1 VGGHRPANFV
11 LLLIL
16 NTENVMKPI
25 FLSFVLSLLAIP
37 SANAQQ
43 AASADLVIM
52 HGHAWTVDHAHPQ
65 AEAVAIH
72 GSRIVAVGTD
82 AEIEKWIG
90 PGTKKIDAQGK
101 SVLPGFIDAH
111 VHFSSG
117 GGEISS
123 VQLRDAATPQEF
135 SRRIAEHV
143 RKLPKGEWILGGTW
157 DHELWGGTPLPSHD
171 WIDALTPDTPV
182 FVTRYDGHM
191 ALANGLAIRLA
202 GITRETKDPPGG
214 TIVRD
219 KDGNPTGLLKDAAM
233 DLVDRVI
240 PPPSDER
247 LLRMVRA
254 GMQEARRFGVTSIH
268 DISSTEDVRA
278 YQTLAARGELTL
290 RIYCITPLPQWEAP
304 ATAGIRA
311 GFGNDWI
318 HLGALKGFAD
328 GSLGSTTAL
337 FEKPY
342 SDAPE
347 TSGLPNEMMLP
358 EGNMLKMALGAD
370 KAGLQL
376 AVHAIGDKANRI
388 MLDVYT
394 DVAKQSGPRED
405 RRWRIE
411 HAQHLRP
418 EDFARFASL
427 GVIASVQPY
436 HAIDDGRWAEK
447 RIGHERCK
455 TTYAFRTLLDHG
467 VRLAFGSDWTVAPLN
482 PMLGLYAAVTR
493 ATLDGKNP
501 NGWFPEQKLT
511 LKEAIEAYTMGS
523 AYAEFRE
530 REKGSLELG
539 KLGDVV
545 VLDTDLFSIPPEKIK
560 DAAVRWTIVSGKVVY
575 EAGQN

>member
-1 VGGHRPANFV
+1 MRLVFLAAFI
-11 LLLIL
+11 LLFAGVSAHSQQPSFADVVIL
-16 NTENVMKPI
+16 
-25 FLSFVLSLLAIP
+25 
-37 SANAQQ
+37 
-43 AASADLVIM
+43 
-52 HGHAWTVDHAHPQ
+52 HGHVWTVDREHPQ
-65 AEAVAIH
+65 AETLAIH
-72 GSRIVAVGTD
+72 GSRIIAVGSD
-82 AEIEKWIG
+82 ADIAKWVG
-90 PGTKKIDAQGK
+90 PSTRKIDAQGK
-101 SVLPGFIDAH
+101 SVLPGFIDSH

-117 GGEISS
+117 GGEISG
-123 VQLRDAATPQEF
+123 VQLRDANTPTEF
-135 SRRIAEHV
+135 ARRIGEHAK
-143 RKLPKGEWILGGTW
+143 KLTKGEWMLGGTW

-171 WIDALTPDTPV
+171 WIDSVTPDTPV
-182 FVTRYDGHM
+182 LVSRYDGHM
-191 ALANGLAIRLA
+191 ALANGVVLRLA

-233 DLVDRVI
+233 DLVYRVV
-240 PPPSDER
+240 PPPSEEQ
-247 LLRMVRA
+247 LLRMIHA
-254 GMQEARRFGVTSIH
+254 AMNEARRFGVTSIH

-278 YQTLAARGELTL
+278 YQTLATRGELTL

-311 GFGNDWI
+311 AFGNDWI

-337 FEKPY
+337 FEQPY
-342 SDAPE
+342 NDAPE

-394 DVAKQSGPRED
+394 EVAKRNGARAD

-418 EDFARFASL
+418 EDFARFAQL

-447 RIGHERCK
+447 RIGHERAK
-455 TTYAFRTLLDHG
+455 TTYAFRTFLDHG

-482 PMLGLYAAVTR
+482 PMIGLYAAVTR

-523 AYAEFRE
+523 AFAEFRE
-530 REKGSLELG
+530 KEKGSLTPG
-539 KLGDVV
+539 KLADVV
-545 VLDTDLFSIPPEKIK
+545 VLDTDLFSVAPEKVK
-560 DAAVRWTIVSGKVVY
+560 DAAVRYTIVGGKVVY
-575 EAGQN
+575 EAGKN

>member
-1 VGGHRPANFV
+1 MKRLWICVVLCLTAMSAARPQQ
-11 LLLIL
+11 
-16 NTENVMKPI
+16 P
-25 FLSFVLSLLAIP
+25 SF
-37 SANAQQ
+37 
-43 AASADLVIM
+43 ADLVII
-52 HGHAWTVDHAHPQ
+52 HGKVWTVDQDHPK
-65 AEAVAIH
+65 AEAVAVH
-72 GSRIVAVGTD
+72 GGRLVAVGSD
-82 AEIEKWIG
+82 AEIAKWIG
-90 PGTKKIDAQGK
+90 PATKKIDAQGK
-101 SVLPGFIDAH
+101 TVLPGFIDSH

-123 VQLRDAATPQEF
+123 VHLRDANTPQEF
-135 SRRIAEHV
+135 SKRIGAHA
-143 RKLPKGEWILGGTW
+143 KTLPKGEWMLGGTW

-171 WIDALTPDTPV
+171 WIDAVTPDNPV

-191 ALANGLAIRLA
+191 ALANAATLRLA
-202 GITRETKDPPGG
+202 GITRDTKDPPGG

-233 DLVDRVI
+233 GLVYRVM
-240 PPPSDER
+240 PPPSEEQ
-247 LLRMVRA
+247 LLRMIHA
-254 GMQEARRFGVTSIH
+254 GMDEARRYGVTSIH

-278 YQTLAARGELTL
+278 YQILAARGELTL
-290 RIYCITPLPQWEAP
+290 RIYCITPLPQWEGP

-337 FEKPY
+337 FEQPY
-342 SDAPE
+342 NDAPE
-347 TSGLPNEMMLP
+347 TAGLPNEMMLP

-376 AVHAIGDKANRI
+376 VVHAIGDKANRI
-388 MLDVYT
+388 MLDVYSE
-394 DVAKQSGPRED
+394 VSKQNGVRSD

-418 EDFARFASL
+418 EDFSRFAQF

-447 RIGHERCK
+447 RIGHERAK
-455 TTYAFRTLLDHG
+455 TTYAFRTFLDHG

-501 NGWFPEQKLT
+501 GGWFPEQKLT

-523 AYAEFRE
+523 AFAEFRE
-530 REKGSLELG
+530 REKGSLTPG
-539 KLGDVV
+539 KLADIV
-545 VLDTDLFSIPPEKIK
+545 VLDTDLFSIPSEKIK
-560 DAAVRWTIVSGKVVY
+560 DAAVRYTIVAGKIAY
-575 EAGQN
+575 EAGRN

>member
-1 VGGHRPANFV
+1 MKRVFLLFG
-11 LLLIL
+11 LLL
-16 NTENVMKPI
+16 
-25 FLSFVLSLLAIP
+25 LAG
-37 SANAQQ
+37 ANARAQQ

-52 HGHAWTVDHAHPQ
+52 HGHLWTVDHTHAQ
-65 AEAVAIH
+65 AEALAIT
-72 GSRIVAVGTD
+72 GSRIVAVGSD
-82 AEIEKWIG
+82 SEIAKWIG
-90 PGTKKIDAQGK
+90 LATKKIDAQGK
-101 SVLPGFIDAH
+101 TVLPGFIDAH

-135 SRRIAEHV
+135 ARRIGEQA
-143 RKLPKGEWILGGTW
+143 RKLPKGDWMLGGTW

-171 WIDALTPDTPV
+171 WIDAVTPDTPV

-191 ALANGLAIRLA
+191 ALANGMVLRLA
-202 GITRETKDPPGG
+202 GISRETKDPPGG

-219 KDGNPTGLLKDAAM
+219 KVGAPTGLLKDAAM
-233 DLVDRVI
+233 GLVFSVM
-240 PPPSDER
+240 PPPSEEH
-247 LLRMVRA
+247 LLLMIRA
-254 GMQEARRFGVTSIH
+254 AMKEARRFGVTSVD

-278 YQTLAARGELTL
+278 YQKLAARGELTL
-290 RIYCITPLPQWEAP
+290 RIYCITPLPQWESP

-318 HLGALKGFAD
+318 YLGALKGFSD

-337 FEKPY
+337 FEQPFN
-342 SDAPE
+342 DAPD

-376 AVHAIGDKANRI
+376 AVHAVGDKANRI
-388 MLDVYT
+388 MLDIYT
-394 DVAKQSGPRED
+394 EVAKENGPREN

-418 EDFARFASL
+418 DDFERFAKL

-447 RIGHERCK
+447 RIGHERSK
-455 TTYAFRTLLDHG
+455 MTYAFRTLLDHH
-467 VRLAFGSDWTVAPLN
+467 VHLAFGSDWTVAPLN

-501 NGWFPEQKLT
+501 GGWFPEQKLT
-511 LKEAIEAYTMGS
+511 LREAVEAYTMGS
-523 AYAEFRE
+523 AYAEFSE
-530 REKGSLELG
+530 KDKGSLTPG
-539 KLGDVV
+539 KLADVT
-545 VLDTDLFSIPPEKIK
+545 VLDTDLFSIAPEKINN
-560 DAAVRWTIVSGKVVY
+560 AAVRWTIVGGKVVY
-575 EAGQN
+575 EAEKN

>member
-1 VGGHRPANFV
+1 MTRVSLLCFA
-11 LLLIL
+11 LLLI
-16 NTENVMKPI
+16 
-25 FLSFVLSLLAIP
+25 A
-37 SANAQQ
+37 ARAAAQQ
-43 AASADLVIM
+43 SPFADLVIL
-52 HGHAWTVDHAHPQ
+52 HGQVWTVDHAHPQ
-65 AEAVAIH
+65 VEAVAIS
-72 GSRIVAVGTD
+72 GSRIVAVGSD
-82 AEIEKWIG
+82 VEISKWIG
-90 PGTKKIDAQGK
+90 PATKKIDAQGK
-101 SVLPGFIDAH
+101 TVLPGFIDAH
-111 VHFSSG
+111 VHFTSG
-117 GGEISS
+117 GGEITG
-123 VQLRDAATPQEF
+123 VHLRDAATPEEF
-135 SRRIAEHV
+135 TRRVGEHAKKLAKAEWMV
-143 RKLPKGEWILGGTW
+143 GGTW

-171 WIDALTPDTPV
+171 WIDAATADTPV

-191 ALANGLAIRLA
+191 ALANALALRLA
-202 GITRETKDPPGG
+202 RVTRETKDPPGG

-219 KDGNPTGLLKDAAM
+219 KDGNPTGLMKDAAM
-233 DLVDRVI
+233 DLIYRVI
-240 PPPSDER
+240 PELTQEQ
-247 LLRMVRA
+247 LLREIRA
-254 GMQEARRFGVTSIH
+254 GMNEARRFGVTSIH
-268 DISSTEDVRA
+268 DISSTQDVRG
-278 YQTLAARGELTL
+278 YQILAARGELTL
-290 RIYCITPLPQWEAP
+290 RIYCITPLPQWEGP
-304 ATAGIRA
+304 ATTGIRA

-337 FEKPY
+337 FEQPF

-347 TSGLPNEMMLP
+347 TSGLPNAMMLP

-388 MLDVYT
+388 MLDVYKE
-394 DVAKQSGPRED
+394 VATQNGPRED

-418 EDFARFASL
+418 EDFARFTQL

-455 TTYAFRTLLDHG
+455 TTYAFRTFLDKG

-482 PMLGLYAAVTR
+482 PLLGLYAAVTR

-511 LKEAIEAYTMGS
+511 LKEAMEAYTMGS

-530 REKGSLELG
+530 REKGSLTPG
-539 KLGDVV
+539 KLADVLI
-545 VLDTDLFSIPPEKIK
+545 LDTDLFSIAPEKIK
-560 DAAVRWTIVSGKVVY
+560 DASVRWTMVGGKIVY
-575 EAGQN
+575 EAGKN

>member
-1 VGGHRPANFV
+1 MKCAFLSMG
-11 LLLIL
+11 LLL
-16 NTENVMKPI
+16 
-25 FLSFVLSLLAIP
+25 LAVA
-37 SANAQQ
+37 SANARQH
-43 AASADLVIM
+43 ASADLVIV
-52 HGHAWTVDHAHPQ
+52 HGRVWTVDHAHPQ
-65 AEAVAIH
+65 AEAVAIQ
-72 GSRIVAVGTD
+72 GSRIIAVGTD
-82 AEIEKWIG
+82 TEIANWVG
-90 PGTKKIDAQGK
+90 PRTKKIDAQGK

-123 VQLRDAATPQEF
+123 VHLRDAATPQEF
-135 SRRIAEHV
+135 SRRIGEYAK
-143 RKLPKGEWILGGTW
+143 KLPKGEWILGGTW

-171 WIDALTPDTPV
+171 WIDAVTPDTPV
-182 FVTRYDGHM
+182 LVTRYDGHM

-233 DLVDRVI
+233 DLVDRVV
-240 PPPSDER
+240 PPPSEER
-247 LLRMVRA
+247 LLRMIRA
-254 GMQEARRFGVTSIH
+254 GMEEARHSGVTSIH

-278 YQTLAARGELTL
+278 YQALAARGELTL
-290 RIYCITPLPQWEAP
+290 RIYCITPLPQWQAP
-304 ATAGIRA
+304 ATAGLRA

-318 HLGALKGFAD
+318 HLGALKGFSD

-337 FEKPY
+337 FEQPY
-342 SDAPE
+342 TDAPE

-394 DVAKQSGPRED
+394 EVAKQNGPRDD

-418 EDFARFASL
+418 DDFARFASL
-427 GVIASVQPY
+427 EVIASVQPY

-467 VRLAFGSDWTVAPLN
+467 VRLGFGSDWTVAPLN

-511 LKEAIEAYTMGS
+511 LKEAIEGYTMGS
-523 AYAEFRE
+523 AYAEFRDK
-530 REKGSLELG
+530 EKGSLTVG
-539 KLGDVV
+539 KFGDVV
-545 VLDTDLFSIPPEKIK
+545 ILDTDLFSVAPEKIK
-560 DAAVRWTIVSGKVVY
+560 DATVRWTIVGGKIVH
-575 EAGQN
+575 EAGRN